1 MIGLIVCYSPVII
14 IKPCGFRNSAFYILN
29 SIFKKA
35 PCSRRVLFVL
45 SFLYNRHQKSVGNV
59 GKKSNLARSLD
70 CYGQLSLVKGTGAG
84 YAARKD
90 FSALRDE
97 LSEFS
102 NILVIDLGYFI
113 LAENANFLSS
123 VHIGTEGSG
132 FSLFHFKF
140 HNLSDSRYFIF
151 SIDTVSLGVY
161 RDDGASSFYDN
172 TIRKEG
178 FRHQEYPQRTRWAS
192 SGRKVCCKTREC
204 IPAGVL
210 QVRPAGRHHLKRK
223 NRM

>member
-1 MIGLIVCYSPVII
+1 MIDRKRHSALTECLLFCVCSDND
-14 IKPCGFRNSAFYILN
+14 R
-29 SIFKKA
+29 
-35 PCSRRVLFVL
+35 
-45 SFLYNRHQKSVGNV
+45 QKSVGNV

-70 CYGQLSLVKGTGAG
+70 CYGQLSLVKGTGAR

-151 SIDTVSLGVY
+151 TIYTVSLGVV
-161 RDDGASSFYDN
+161 RDDGFFLYV
-172 TIRKEG
+172 RKEG
-178 FRHQEYPQRTRWAS
+178 FRRQEYPQRTRWAS
-192 SGRKVCCKTREC
+192 SGRKVCYKTREC